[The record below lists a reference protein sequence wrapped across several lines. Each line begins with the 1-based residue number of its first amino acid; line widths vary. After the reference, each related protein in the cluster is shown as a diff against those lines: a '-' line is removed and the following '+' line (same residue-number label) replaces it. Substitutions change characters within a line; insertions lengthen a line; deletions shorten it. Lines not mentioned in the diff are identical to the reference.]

1 MGRQV
6 LVLHLY
12 LRSSIVASMPRR
24 RLIYTFDGIVD
35 SIGGNKAA
43 ADLLEVT
50 PSMMSRW
57 RKAGRFPSRSMER
70 IQAELARKDATAV
83 HALFDF
89 DPPREYDDEPKRAA
103 KRA

>member
-1 MGRQV
+1 
-6 LVLHLY
+6 
-12 LRSSIVASMPRR
+12 MPRR

-35 SIGGNKAA
+35 SVGGNKAA
-43 ADLLEVT
+43 AELLEVT

-57 RKAGRFPSRSMER
+57 RRVGRFPARSMER
-70 IQAELARKDATAV
+70 IQVELARKDATAV
-83 HALFDF
+83 RDLFDF